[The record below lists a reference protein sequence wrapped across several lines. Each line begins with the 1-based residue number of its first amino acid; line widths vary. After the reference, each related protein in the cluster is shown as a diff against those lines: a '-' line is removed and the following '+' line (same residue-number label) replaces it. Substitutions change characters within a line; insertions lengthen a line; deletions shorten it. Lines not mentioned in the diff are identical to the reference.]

1 MGGVYS
7 MQNQSNAPG
16 MEHPKSKPSMNLDPN
31 QKMRNPNPSYDIDAI
46 YESIFDEIIHLP

>member
-1 MGGVYS
+1 

>member
-1 MGGVYS
+1 
-7 MQNQSNAPG
+7 MQNYSNAPS
-16 MEHPKSKPSMNLDPN
+16 MEHQQSKKPLNMEPN